1 MFKGDAFPRI
11 IDISLHEGTDYH
23 ALRQILL
30 YRCLNYAVR
39 DNLNIGDLI
48 QLTLK
53 FPQIDF
59 HSSVLYT
66 SGPVAALAANIPF

>member
-23 ALRQILL
+23 ALRKILL

-53 FPQIDF
+53 FPQIDQF
-59 HSSVLYT
+59 PIHLFY
-66 SGPVAALAANIPF
+66 L